1 MTIKDDMLI
10 QKESVKI
17 ALKSAGFLTESGKY
31 VEGLIDADGARND
44 YELILRHRLVRDEDQ
59 EATIDFIYETPST
72 LNGGPGHPCIY
83 FKIVDDRSA
92 KQIQLIRKRVWN
104 SGRAPILWFITPSEV
119 RIYDAF
125 ARPKEGD
132 TKESHILDVLKITS
146 DGLERVELFRRELFD
161 TGKFWESGKGQ
172 QIDRNQRV
180 DESLLDDLW
189 DTERILTKDFLTED
203 KRGIPVDIAHAL
215 IGRSIFMAYL
225 WDRKIITSDF
235 LNARFEHRDIKNLL
249 MDKTQL
255 YKFFRWLRSTFNG
268 DLFPMNENEENS
280 VNDIHL
286 KIVREFFDG
295 TAMSSIKIVDNK
307 TIGQKRLWPYNFD
320 IIPIE
325 LISSIYEMFAHSKDP
340 IDARAK
346 SIHYTKL
353 HLVELVTSLAMMDL
367 PDDARVLDPAC
378 GSGVFLVDVFRRLVW
393 RKRSKLGRPLHH
405 DEICHILLTQI
416 YGVDIEKGAIEL
428 TAFSLYLALLEL
440 DESFTGPED
449 IKFPKLIYQRNGGVI
464 NPTLYTQDIAN
475 TSHDFNRNVPFAG
488 RKFDLIIGNLPW
500 TGLKEETA
508 PRDPEN
514 LQSGRQWLL
523 EYCQERKIPHLNPD
537 QGIMCRVKDFANS
550 DTIIAFIVSS
560 RIFYQFGRGHK
571 FWLSSFLE
579 DNSIY
584 MAINLTDIVGE
595 KILFGGKNDNG
606 GGDPKMPGS
615 VIFYKP
621 HPPDNDSFVTYI
633 CPKWYPSIKKRGEIL
648 IHPPDIQKISL
659 ILLRDNPHLWKIA
672 FLGSQRDFEL
682 IKKLIH
688 NPSLK
693 EFLNKIGITDNKY
706 GRGYFL
712 GNKSKNS
719 TKYIDYPNLEENEDY
734 KYYIDSKKLPKF
746 QYETLEAPRKE
757 EIYKAPLLIVR
768 RSLND
773 GETRVAFTPENT
785 VYSSTYMGISF
796 DGVDERYAHRINAVF
811 NSKFILYLAFM
822 LSRAFGWY
830 RKLIEP
836 SDWRELPLPESI
848 PDLDDKRWDEVLTL
862 ENKLCKSYESASSS
876 EIKNWENSLFKSICN
891 LYELNEV
898 ERIIVDDTFNYTIDL
913 FLNRRLNGYKGGI
926 KPPKLAQKI
935 KYAERVCN
943 LLNSILKFEGKKLIY
958 TVYDIEEDSPL
969 SVVEFKQVPQKTSNQ
984 DNSTKKIEGIKELL
998 IKISKNLKSQI
1009 SERIYVLGHLRI
1021 YEGENLYIIKPS
1033 EGRFWSESAALNDG
1047 DAIIRE
1053 HMEAVDEAL

>member
-1 MTIKDDMLI
+1 MTIKGDMLM
-10 QKESVKI
+10 QKEVKI

-125 ARPKEGD
+125 ARPEEGD
-132 TKESHILDVLKITS
+132 TEKSHILDVLSITS
-146 DGLERVELFRRELFD
+146 DGLEGVELFRRELFD
-161 TGKFWESGKGQ
+161 TGKFWESEKGQ

-249 MDKTQL
+249 TDKTQL

-268 DLFPMNENEENS
+268 DLFPIDGDEENS

-353 HLVELVTSLAMMDL
+353 HLVELVTSLAVMDL
-367 PDDARVLDPAC
+367 PANARVLDPAC
-378 GSGVFLVDVFRRLVW
+378 GSGVFLVDTFRRLVCK
-393 RKRSKLGRPLHH
+393 KRFDLGRPLGR

-416 YGVDIEKGAIEL
+416 YGVDIERGAIEL

-440 DESFTGPED
+440 DESFTNPED
-449 IKFPKLIYQRNGGVI
+449 IKFPKLIYPRYEEGYY
-464 NPTLYTQDIAN
+464 PTLYTQDIAN
-475 TSHDFNRNVPFAG
+475 TDHAFNRNEPFVNS
-488 RKFDLIIGNLPW
+488 KFDIIIGNLPW
-500 TGLKEETA
+500 TKLKGKTA
-508 PRDPEN
+508 PRDPDN
-514 LQSGRQWLL
+514 PISGRQWLL
-523 EYCQERKIPHLNPD
+523 DYCKKKKIPYMSPD
-537 QGIMCRVKDFANS
+537 QAIMERVRDFANT

-560 RIFYQFGRGHK
+560 RIFYQLGAGGK

-579 DNSIY
+579 KNSIF
-584 MAINLTDIVGE
+584 MAINLSDISGE
-595 KILFGGKNDNG
+595 KILFGGISKSG
-606 GGDPKMPGS
+606 SMPGMPGS
-615 VIFYKP
+615 VIFYNP
-621 HPPDNDSFVTYI
+621 QPPDNDSYVTYI
-633 CPKWYPSIKKRGEIL
+633 CPRWYPSIKKRGEII

-693 EFLNKIGITDNKY
+693 DVLNKIGITDSKY

-719 TKYIDYPNLEENEDY
+719 TKYIGYPNLEENEDY

-746 QYETLEAPRKE
+746 QYETLEAPREE

-768 RSLND
+768 RSLKD
-773 GETRVAFTPENT
+773 GETRVAFTSEDT

-811 NSKFILYLAFM
+811 NNKFILYLVFM
-822 LSRAFGWY
+822 LSRELGWFK
-830 RKLIEP
+830 RLIEP
-836 SDWRELPLPESI
+836 SDWREMPLPKSI
-848 PDLDDKRWDEVLTL
+848 LNLEDERWDDVITL

-891 LYELNEV
+891 LYGLNEV
-898 ERIIVDDTFNYTIDL
+898 ERIIVDDMISYTIDL
-913 FLNRRLNGYKGGI
+913 NFNRRLKSKIRGI
-926 KPPKLAQKI
+926 KPPTSNQLE
-935 KYAERVCN
+935 KYANRLCN
-943 LLNSILKFEGKKLIY
+943 QLNSVLEFEGKTLIY

-969 SVVEFKQVPQKTSNQ
+969 SVVEFKQVSQTTSNQ
-984 DNSTKKIEGIKELL
+984 GNSITRIEGLEELL
-998 IKISKNLKSQI
+998 IKISKNLKSPI
-1009 SERIYVLGHLRI
+1009 SERIYILGHLRI
-1021 YEGENLYIIKPS
+1021 YEGEHLYIIKPS
-1033 EGRFWSESAALNDG
+1033 EGRFWSESAALNDA

>member
-1 MTIKDDMLI
+1 MGDMLTL
-10 QKESVKI
+10 KESVKI
-17 ALKSAGFLTESGKY
+17 ALKSAGFLTESGNF
-31 VEGLIDADGARND
+31 VEGLVDAAGARND
-44 YELILRHRLVRDEDQ
+44 YELILRHRLIRDKNQ
-59 EATIDFIYETPST
+59 EETTIDLIYETPAT
-72 LNGGPGHPCIY
+72 LTGRSGHPCIY
-83 FKIVDDRSA
+83 FKIVDDISA
-92 KQIQLIRKRVWN
+92 QQIKQIRKRVWN

-125 ARPKEGD
+125 ARPEEGD
-132 TKESHILDVLKITS
+132 TEKSHILDVLKITS
-146 DGLERVELFRRELFD
+146 DGLEGVELFRRELFD

-203 KRGIPVDIAHAL
+203 KRGIPVRIAHAL

-225 WDRKIITSDF
+225 WDRKIITSEF
-235 LNARFEHRDIKNLL
+235 LKARFENSDMKNLL
-249 MDKTQL
+249 TDKTQL

-268 DLFPMNENEENS
+268 DLFPINENEEHL
-280 VNDIHL
+280 VDDIHL
-286 KIVREFFDG
+286 KILHEFFDG
-295 TAMSSIKIVDNK
+295 TDMSSIEIDGN
-307 TIGQKRLWPYNFD
+307 TINRQKRLWPYNFD

-353 HLVELVTSLAMMDL
+353 NLVELVTSLAMSNL

-393 RKRSKLGRPLHH
+393 KKRFNLGRPL
-405 DEICHILLTQI
+405 DRNEICHILLTQI
-416 YGVDIEKGAIEL
+416 YGVDIERGAIEL

-440 DESFTGPED
+440 DESFTNPEE
-449 IKFPKLIYQRNGGVI
+449 IKFPKLIYYPRCEEDYY
-464 NPTLYTQDIAN
+464 PTLYNQDIAN
-475 TSHDFNRNVPFAG
+475 TSHDFNRNEPFAE

-523 EYCQERKIPHLNPD
+523 EYCQEKKIPHLNPD

-560 RIFYQFGRGHK
+560 RIFYQLGRGDK

-584 MAINLTDIVGE
+584 MAINLSDIVGE
-595 KILFGGKNDNG
+595 KILFGGKNDKG

-615 VIFYKP
+615 VIFYNP
-621 HPPDNDSFVTYI
+621 RPPSNDSYVTYI
-633 CPKWYPSIKKRGEIL
+633 CPKWYPSIKKRGEIT
-648 IHPPDIQKISL
+648 IHPPDIQNISL
-659 ILLRDNPHLWKIA
+659 NLLRDNPHLWKIA

-682 IKKLIH
+682 INKLIH
-688 NPSLK
+688 NPTLK
-693 EFLNKIGITDNKY
+693 EILNKIGITDNKY

-719 TKYIDYPNLEENEDY
+719 TKYIGYPNLEANKDY

-746 QYETLEAPRKE
+746 QYETLEAPREE

-768 RSLND
+768 RGLKY
-773 GETRVAFTPENT
+773 GETRGVFTLEDT

-796 DGVDERYAHRINAVF
+796 KGVDERYAHRINAIL
-811 NSKFILYLAFM
+811 NSRFVLYIVFM
-822 LSRAFGWY
+822 LSRELGWY

-836 SDWRELPLPESI
+836 SDWREIPLPKSI
-848 PDLDDKRWDEVLTL
+848 LNLEDEKWNDVIIL

-891 LYELNEV
+891 LYGLNEV
-898 ERIIVDDTFNYTIDL
+898 ERIIVDDMIDYTIDL
-913 FLNRRLNGYKGGI
+913 FLNRRLKGHKMGI
-926 KPPKLAQKI
+926 RPPKLAQKI
-935 KYAERVCN
+935 KYAERLCN
-943 LLNSILKFEGKKLIY
+943 LLNSILEFEGKNLIY
-958 TVYDIEEDSPL
+958 MVYDIKEDSPL
-969 SVVEFKQVPQKTSNQ
+969 SVIEVKQVPQKTSNQ
-984 DNSTKKIEGIKELL
+984 GNSITRIEGLEELL
-998 IKISKNLKSQI
+998 IKISKSLKNQI

-1021 YEGENLYIIKPS
+1021 YEGEHLYIIKPS
-1033 EGRFWSESAALNDG
+1033 ERRFWSESAALNDG
-1047 DAIIRE
+1047 DVIIRE
-1053 HMEAVDEAL
+1053 HMEAVDGAL